1 MITIIHGDD
10 VVSSRDYLRE
20 EKQKHKESIFFE
32 GKKITLTDLVQNIQ
46 GSGLF
51 SDTKT
56 IFIENFLTG
65 VKKTSKD
72 AKEIIDFII
81 NNHKSSNIFLW
92 EPKEFS
98 KRELFAFKNAVAKNF
113 KLPQNIFIFLD
124 NIKPGN
130 PKNHISLFHKTLK
143 AGVKEEL
150 IFFMI
155 QRQFR
160 LLLSLCHP
168 ERSEGSQNDNGTIDE
183 LIRLAPWQKGKL
195 ERQANLFTQTQLK
208 RIYNNL
214 YKIDYGLKTGRLNLT
229 LSQAIDFLLYEI

>member
-10 VVSSRDYLRE
+10 IVSSRNYLQE
-20 EKQKHKESIFFE
+20 EKRKHKDSVSFE
-32 GKKITLTDLVQNIQ
+32 GKKVTITDLAQNIQ

-56 IFIENFLTG
+56 IFIESFLTG

-72 AKEIIDFII
+72 VKEVIDFII
-81 NNHKSSNIFLW
+81 KNHKSSEIFLW
-92 EPKEFS
+92 EPKEIS
-98 KRELFAFKNAVAKNF
+98 KRELFIFKDAVAKNF

-124 NIKPGN
+124 SLKPN
-130 PKNHISLFHKTLK
+130 NFKNTISLFHKTIE

-155 QRQFR
+155 QRQVR
-160 LLLSLCHP
+160 ILLALTDND
-168 ERSEGSQNDNGTIDE
+168 SENTIDE
-183 LIRLAPWQKGKL
+183 LLRLAPWQKGKL
-195 ERQANLFTQTQLK
+195 ERQASLFSQEQLK

-214 YKIDYGLKTGRLNLT
+214 YKIESGLKTGKLNLT
-229 LSQAIDFLLYEI
+229 LIQAIDFFLYEI